1 MIFDKKRFSKL
12 VGQSTYVMNEAQT
25 TAIEAAVSGHVFAS
39 GPAGSGKTTAAIEVV
54 RRWVHGGA
62 RTFEIVVIVPQRT
75 LGQRYRDA
83 LPDVPV
89 EITTYASIVRRALDL
104 FWPAVEDQ
112 CGLGVVREQ
121 PLFLTSETATAQM
134 GLLLDPL
141 IDDRRLFDSVR
152 MPRLRIYGQVLDNLN
167 KSALVGFPH
176 DEIGD
181 RLKGAW
187 LYEDQQARMYDD
199 VQFAA
204 STFRAYCIEHGLLD
218 YSLAAELFQRHVVP
232 LKSFRT
238 WAEQSMRRIVYDNPE
253 EDVPAAHDF
262 VLGYLESAA
271 ASIVAYDKGGGIRRF
286 LGADEVS
293 AGRFAASADVQVE
306 FVEPVTP
313 ARRFEPLVSA
323 LESYFIGDRSVSS
336 EAGSGDSVE
345 LIAYR
350 FLPEMLDGTVRQI
363 GDLIEVEGV
372 DPDDICVV
380 TPYLSD
386 VVRFALETRLRTRNI
401 PFRSTRPSRPL
412 NSEPIANA
420 VLVVAST
427 AFPAWQ
433 MAIERTQ
440 FAAALVELIDA
451 CDPVR
456 AGLLA
461 ATLRVGR
468 PLAEAD
474 SLSDQL
480 RRRLPDSVLE
490 SYERMRVWLVDAAHR
505 HDASSELATLL
516 GSFYSE
522 ALTQPGF
529 RLYERPEAGH
539 VVANLIDALAE
550 HIELAKAMDRDV
562 SGADLF
568 GGFLSGRLGQQGLVD
583 PRGTLTQP
591 SVLVGPAH
599 TFLMLNR
606 AVAHQFW
613 LDVGSSG
620 WTERLHQPLG
630 QPYVLSRQW
639 PAGRVWT
646 SVDDAAAN
654 ALGSARLVSGLLR
667 RCTERAWLSYCVYSE
682 QGIAQQGPLLS
693 ALQAVR
699 LEAEVGGG
707 GA

>member
-1 MIFDKKRFSKL
+1 
-12 VGQSTYVMNEAQT
+12 MNRAQNA
-25 TAIEAAVSGHVFAS
+25 AIDAAVRGHVFAV
-39 GPAGSGKTTAAIEVV
+39 GPAGVGKTTAAIEVV
-54 RRWVHGGA
+54 RRWVQGGA

-83 LPDVPV
+83 LPDMPV
-89 EITTYASIVRRALDL
+89 QITTYASVVRHALEL
-104 FWPAVEDQ
+104 FWPAVGEQ

-121 PLFLTSETATAQM
+121 PLFLTNETATAQM

-141 IDDRRLFDSVR
+141 IDERRLFDSVR

-176 DEIGD
+176 DQIGD

-199 VQFAA
+199 VQRAA
-204 STFRAYCIEHGLLD
+204 SAFRDYCLEHGLLD

-232 LKSFRT
+232 LKAFRT
-238 WAEQSMRRIVYDNPE
+238 WAEQSMRRVVYDNPE

-262 VLGYLESAA
+262 VLSLIGSAD
-271 ASIVAYDKGGGIRRF
+271 ASLVAYDTGGGIRRF
-286 LGADEVS
+286 LGADDVS
-293 AGRFAASADVQVE
+293 AQRFAEGADMRVE
-306 FVEPVTP
+306 LPDLVTP
-313 ARRFEPLVSA
+313 ARRFSPLVSA
-323 LESYFIGDRSVSS
+323 LETYFVGDRSALS
-336 EAGSGDSVE
+336 EAGTESNVE
-345 LIAYR
+345 LVAYR

-363 GDLIEVEGV
+363 ADLIEVEGV

-386 VVRFALETRLRTRNI
+386 VVRFALETRLRAQNV

-412 NSEPIANA
+412 NSEPIVNA
-420 VLVVAST
+420 VLIAAST
-427 AFPAWQ
+427 AFPEWH
-433 MAIERTQ
+433 MPIERTQ
-440 FAAALVELIDA
+440 FAAALVELIDG

-461 ATLRVGR
+461 ATSRVGK
-468 PLAEAD
+468 PLAEAG
-474 SLSDQL
+474 SLTDQL
-480 RRRLPDSVLE
+480 RRRLSESVIE
-490 SYERMRVWLVDAAHR
+490 RYERMRTWLVDAAHQP
-505 HDASSELATLL
+505 DLAENL
-516 GSFYSE
+516 GSFLSMFYGE
-522 ALTQPGF
+522 VLTQPGF
-529 RLYERPEAGH
+529 RLFGQPEVGH
-539 VVANLIDALAE
+539 VVANLIEAVAEHLTLADALGRE
-550 HIELAKAMDRDV
+550 VVGPE
-562 SGADLF
+562 LF

-583 PRGTLTQP
+583 PRGMNSQP
-591 SVLVGPAH
+591 SVLIGPAH

-620 WTERLHQPLG
+620 WAERLHQPLG

-646 SVDDAAAN
+646 IVDDAAAN
-654 ALGSARLVSGLLR
+654 ALGTARLVSGLLR

-699 LEAEVGGG
+699 LSAEMGGG
-707 GA
+707 GV